1 MSTTASALPFRGAAD
16 DESALI
22 AAALAGDGDAYGRLI
37 RPYEGVAYRVAA
49 AVAGSAADGEEAVQ
63 NAYVKAHR
71 SLRRFRRGA
80 PFRPWLLRIVV
91 NEARNVRR
99 SELRHVRLA
108 ARATELRDPAADELE
123 DREDVAELLA
133 ALRRL
138 TQQDRVALSLRYF
151 ADLSDRDAASV
162 AGVNEGAYR
171 VRVMRALR
179 RLRAELEER
188 DD

>member
-1 MSTTASALPFRGAAD
+1 MPFRRPVD

-22 AAALAGDGDAYGRLI
+22 AAALAGDGDAYARLI

-71 SLRRFRRGA
+71 SLGRFRRGA
-80 PFRPWLLRIVV
+80 PFQPWLLRIVV

-108 ARATELRDPAADELE
+108 ARATELHDPAFVAGE
-123 DREDVAELLA
+123 DREDVTEVLA
-133 ALRRL
+133 GLRRL
-138 TQQDRVALSLRYF
+138 SQQDRVAL
-151 ADLSDRDAASV
+151 
-162 AGVNEGAYR
+162 
-171 VRVMRALR
+171 ALR
-179 RLRAELEER
+179 TSPSSGTGCGRRRRRERRRVPRSRHAGAAETARRAR
-188 DD
+188 GAR

>member
-1 MSTTASALPFRGAAD
+1 MPFRRPAD
-16 DESALI
+16 DESAWI
-22 AAALAGDGDAYGRLI
+22 AAALAGDGDAYARLI

-71 SLRRFRRGA
+71 SLGRFRRGA
-80 PFRPWLLRIVV
+80 PFQPWLLRIVV

-108 ARATELRDPAADELE
+108 ARATELHDPAFVAGE
-123 DREDVAELLA
+123 DREDVTEVLA
-133 ALRRL
+133 GLRRL
-138 TQQDRVALSLRYF
+138 SQQDRVALALRYF
-151 ADLSDRDAASV
+151 AELRDRDAADV

>member
-1 MSTTASALPFRGAAD
+1 VSAGASALPFRRPAD

-22 AAALAGDGDAYGRLI
+22 AAALAGDGDAYARLI

-71 SLRRFRRGA
+71 SLGRFRRGA

-108 ARATELRDPAADELE
+108 ARATELRDPAFEAREG
-123 DREDVAELLA
+123 REDVTEVLA
-133 ALRRL
+133 GLRRL
-138 TQQDRVALSLRYF
+138 PQQDRVALALRYF
-151 ADLSDRDAASV
+151 AELPDRDAADV

>member
-99 SELRHVRLA
+99 SELRHLRLA
-108 ARATELRDPAADELE
+108 ALATELRDAAADELE

-133 ALRRL
+133 ALCRL
-138 TQQDRVALSLRYF
+138 TQQDLVALGRYF
-151 ADLSDRDAASV
+151 ADLWAPRCGASRRRRERGRLPRARHASAA
-162 AGVNEGAYR
+162 GPQG
-171 VRVMRALR
+171 RAR
-179 RLRAELEER
+179 GTR
-188 DD
+188 